1 MCSMKNNLSPREQ
14 EILTLIIQ
22 GKTNKEIAFL
32 LKLSKSTVD
41 GYVQNS
47 LQKLNV
53 SNRTAAALKY
63 YCSIVPMS

>member
-1 MCSMKNNLSPREQ
+1 MKHDLSPREQ
-14 EILTLIIQ
+14 EILALIIQ

-41 GYVQNS
+41 RYVQNS

-53 SNRTAAALKY
+53 RNRTAAALKY
-63 YCSIVPMS
+63 YQSIVPMS